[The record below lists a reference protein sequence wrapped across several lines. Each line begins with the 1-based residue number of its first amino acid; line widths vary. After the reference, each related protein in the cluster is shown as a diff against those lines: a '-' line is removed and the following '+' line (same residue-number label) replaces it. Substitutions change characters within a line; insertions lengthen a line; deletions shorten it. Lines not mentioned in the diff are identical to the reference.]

1 MACLGKIELL
11 GDNYLVEF
19 INDTIS
25 FYLKNMRVPFL
36 SKYGHVVDGV
46 HNVVPVREC
55 VIEIIKLALRKSY
68 AASTLDV
75 YKASIVGYFETL
87 GFEMAGE

>member
-1 MACLGKIELL
+1 MTVVCLGKIELL

-36 SKYGHVVDGV
+36 SKYGQILEGV
-46 HNVVPVREC
+46 
-55 VIEIIKLALRKSY
+55 
-68 AASTLDV
+68 
-75 YKASIVGYFETL
+75 
-87 GFEMAGE
+87 

>member
-1 MACLGKIELL
+1 MDLL

-36 SKYGHVVDGV
+36 SKYGSPLEGV
-46 HNVVPVREC
+46 QNVVPVREC
-55 VIEIIKLALRKSY
+55 MIDIIKLVLRKSF
-68 AASTLDV
+68 ANSALDL
-75 YKASIVGYFETL
+75 YKAAIVEYFENL
-87 GFEMAGE
+87 GFTMDGQ